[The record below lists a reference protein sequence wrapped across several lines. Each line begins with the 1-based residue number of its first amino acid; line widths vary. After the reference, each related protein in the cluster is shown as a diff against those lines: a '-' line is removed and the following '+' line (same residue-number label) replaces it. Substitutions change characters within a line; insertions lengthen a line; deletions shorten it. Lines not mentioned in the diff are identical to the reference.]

1 MPSNPNRNRRKAPD
15 LKSLARGYTEQ
26 GIAVLGAYISSP
38 TIEPE
43 IKVQAVKVMFDR
55 GWGRPISK
63 TEHTGEDGGDIKIT
77 IRNIISEAAKKK

>member
-1 MPSNPNRNRRKAPD
+1 M
-15 LKSLARGYTEQ
+15 
-26 GIAVLGAYISSP
+26 LGAYISSP